1 MIQIQIPPYH
11 LLLYDLGQTPRNN
24 TGHSL
29 SVFLRLDTVSFK
41 PDNSPY
47 HACFREEGMV
57 AT

>member
-1 MIQIQIPPYH
+1 MIQIQIPSYY
-11 LLLYDLGQTPRNN
+11 LLLYDLGQIPNN
-24 TGHSL
+24 NAGHSL
-29 SVFLRLDTVSFK
+29 SVFPRLGTVSFK